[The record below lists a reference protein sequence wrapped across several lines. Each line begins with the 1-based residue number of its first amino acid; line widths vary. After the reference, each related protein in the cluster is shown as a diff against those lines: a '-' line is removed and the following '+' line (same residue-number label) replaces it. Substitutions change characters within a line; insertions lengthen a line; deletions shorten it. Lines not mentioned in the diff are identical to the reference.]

1 MEEIN
6 HPSLG
11 AQRERLQVVVCA
23 LGNASA
29 RSIVYT
35 ISGTHGIEGYAGS
48 MAQISM
54 LRGPP
59 SMFPQ
64 GVRMVHVHLIN
75 PYGASHILKENE
87 DNADQLKNEAGY
99 YSLNYDNPIVQEL
112 MDGIDWPNLA
122 NATVR
127 QNAYGVFAQLIGR
140 YGESNVTAALKT
152 GQGKRPRG
160 IAYFGSFKS
169 WSSNTT
175 DYVITKYLRD
185 VDKILLL
192 DWHTAVGPYGQWSFI
207 PIDQESESAFKRW
220 APQAPVLSYDLGMP
234 TGGALPYSRLKTMT
248 NAKQVSRGLWEAST
262 YNVTLEVNAA
272 FLLRLYCRFYSTSED
287 PFCQVIIGQTREF
300 FYPQAA
306 DWKSLTYNRINDYL
320 PKVLAGF
327 AAEGNHASVPMLSV
341 FCMVMGVISYFLS

>member
-1 MEEIN
+1 MVSLLFSIIATLLIGNSWIFSSASSSPASENFYYSNNITDATLKFTSACNYANGTVEVIN

-11 AQRERLQVVVCA
+11 AQSERLQVVVCA

-54 LRGPP
+54 LLGPP

-75 PYGASHILKENE
+75 PYGVSYILKENE

-99 YSLNYDNPIVQEL
+99 YSLNYDSPIVQEL
-112 MDGIDWPNLA
+112 MDGIDWPNLG

-127 QNAYGVFAQLIGR
+127 QNAFGVFAQLVGR
-140 YGESNVTAALKT
+140 YGESTVNAALKT

-185 VDKILLL
+185 VDNILLL
-192 DWHTAVGPYGQWSFI
+192 DWHSAVGPYGQWSFI

-220 APQAPVLSYDLGMP
+220 APQAPVLPYDLGMP
-234 TGGALPYSRLKTMT
+234 AGGALPYSRLKTMT
-248 NAKQVSRGLWEAST
+248 KPNKSFAVYGKLVPTMLLSKST
-262 YNVTLEVNAA
+262 L
-272 FLLRLYCRFYSTSED
+272 
-287 PFCQVIIGQTREF
+287 PFF
-300 FYPQAA
+300 F
-306 DWKSLTYNRINDYL
+306 DSI
-320 PKVLAGF
+320 AGF
-327 AAEGNHASVPMLSV
+327 IALLKIHSVR
-341 FCMVMGVISYFLS
+341 